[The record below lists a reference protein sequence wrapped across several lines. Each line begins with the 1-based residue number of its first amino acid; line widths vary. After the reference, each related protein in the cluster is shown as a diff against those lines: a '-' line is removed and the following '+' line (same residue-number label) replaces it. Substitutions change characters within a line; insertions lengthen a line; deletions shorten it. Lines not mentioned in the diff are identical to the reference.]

1 MFATAGAEYDPVY
14 ITFGICCWRDV
25 NAFGAQREQILPSLR
40 LGSGKLE
47 PCFNSRRLARRH
59 EARKSSQ
66 TLHHRAWD
74 LTRSG
79 SSDSKSYQPIAC
91 TGYLTKYPRCK
102 ARIRRSIS
110 ANAPLPMA
118 GGKTSQSHKDTNRA
132 MQARSTGSMAKQSES
147 EYSVPELPP
156 LQILRGARWDG
167 SIQYTGTLRPA
178 RLEAAWIGR
187 RRIHREQ

>member
-91 TGYLTKYPRCK
+91 TGYQTKYP
-102 ARIRRSIS
+102 
-110 ANAPLPMA
+110 
-118 GGKTSQSHKDTNRA
+118 D
-132 MQARSTGSMAKQSES
+132 
-147 EYSVPELPP
+147 
-156 LQILRGARWDG
+156 
-167 SIQYTGTLRPA
+167 A
-178 RLEAAWIGR
+178 RLESGGR
-187 RRIHREQ
+187 FRLMRRCRWPAGKPPSRIKIPTEPCRRGPQVVWRNNLNRNIQFQNSHPCK